1 MKKLLALFLAL
12 SMMLALCACGDKE
25 SDKKEKDDYLGLYEG
40 VSIVL
45 MGEAVDMSEVY
56 DGVNTI
62 EIKSGGKC
70 EITLE
75 GDTADATYKV
85 DGNEMTITIDGQD
98 IKATLKEGVIVM
110 DFFGSEMTFAKAGYQ
125 ASAGDSGNSGNS
137 ASAGDAVFP
146 EVFAADMSGDWHGWC
161 VIEDA
166 GGAYED
172 DIEDEFE
179 ILARFAFDEEGHCEP
194 FLALSVE
201 EDMNFSDLEVS
212 YNEFGDLMQMEGT
225 VFGLDILPDTNLYVL
240 DGAIWM
246 NLFVGDSEDYMNILI
261 CMRHLDDEWDMVY
274 DYPCMPE
281 AAIEYYSGMTMEEL
295 MELFELDPADLPEL

>member
-1 MKKLLALFLAL
+1 MKKLMALFLAL
-12 SMMLALCACGDKE
+12 SMMLTLCACGGEK
-25 SDKKEKDDYLGLYEG
+25 SDKKKDDYLGLYEG

-85 DGNEMTITIDGQD
+85 DGNEMTITIDGED
-98 IKATLKEGVIVM
+98 IKATLKKGVIVM

-125 ASAGDSGNSGNS
+125 TSAGNSGNS

-172 DIEDEFE
+172 DIEEEFE
-179 ILARFAFDEEGHCEP
+179 ILARFAFDEEGHCKP
-194 FLALSVE
+194 YLALSVE
-201 EDMNFSDLEVS
+201 DDMNFRDLEVS
-212 YNEFGDLMQMEGT
+212 YNEDGDMMQMEGT
-225 VFGLDILPDTNLYVL
+225 VLGLEILQPAYKEIALSPSLLGLQSAHVELPTPYGLVVCDLEEGQEPRISCPEEITL
-240 DGAIWM
+240 
-246 NLFVGDSEDYMNILI
+246 
-261 CMRHLDDEWDMVY
+261 HLR
-274 DYPCMPE
+274 
-281 AAIEYYSGMTMEEL
+281 
-295 MELFELDPADLPEL
+295 